1 MDDFGETSV
10 APHARSL
17 SDATGTPLRGLCRK
31 MVLPRFGPNGCRIVF
46 TAQQVMTVHFA
57 DTAISGVF
65 ADLGYDGT
73 LHLLADDGTTHHIS
87 TGDVE
92 LMGQV

>member
-1 MDDFGETSV
+1 
-10 APHARSL
+10 
-17 SDATGTPLRGLCRK
+17 
-31 MVLPRFGPNGCRIVF
+31 
-46 TAQQVMTVHFA
+46 MTVHLA

-65 ADLGYDGT
+65 ADLGEDGT